1 MLLAGVLLAGCPGSI
16 NITGDAVDAFTPASA
31 VWLTKGSADG
41 RTHEFVLS
49 SVGNYCRLK
58 RDAEAARIAAQA
70 AYQERVAAGD
80 PECES
85 FDQLVDDL
93 RDAYVNLEKNGAK
106 QLRVELDRADVGET
120 LEARTAPVEG
130 RYAQVGGGA
139 IGSFEAQLQYWEDDY
154 WDTYA
159 DAYACIDPENLDQ
172 EALTAFLTEVSP
184 SAIRVHPLSAGVVE
198 LSGGSDGAWDV
209 EVSGD
214 LLDGTDTVGTLTA
227 EFTTEQCAIEVVDE
241 PL

>member
-1 MLLAGVLLAGCPGSI
+1 MLLAGALLAGCPGSI
-16 NITGDAVDAFTPASA
+16 SITGDAVDAFTPQSA

-49 SVGNYCRLK
+49 SVADYCRLK

-93 RDAYVNLEKNGAK
+93 RDAYRNLEKNGAK
-106 QLRVELDRADVGET
+106 QLRIELDRADVGTT
-120 LEARTAPVEG
+120 LEARTAPVAG

-139 IGSFEAQLQYWEDDY
+139 IGSFTAQLQYWEDDY

-184 SAIRVHPLSAGVVE
+184 TAIRVYPLSAGEVE
-198 LSGGSDGAWDV
+198 LSGGDDGAWDV
-209 EVSGD
+209 VVSGD
-214 LLDGTDTVGTLTA
+214 LLEGSNTIGTLTA
-227 EFTTEQCAIEVVDE
+227 EFTTEECAIEVADE
-241 PL
+241 VL